1 MNQPVI
7 TPPKKAF
14 WDAVNKHLVPALQKQ
29 EKPTEKKQGA

>member
-7 TPPKKAF
+7 KPPSGLWA
-14 WDAVNKHLVPALQKQ
+14 AALNKHLIPALQKQ